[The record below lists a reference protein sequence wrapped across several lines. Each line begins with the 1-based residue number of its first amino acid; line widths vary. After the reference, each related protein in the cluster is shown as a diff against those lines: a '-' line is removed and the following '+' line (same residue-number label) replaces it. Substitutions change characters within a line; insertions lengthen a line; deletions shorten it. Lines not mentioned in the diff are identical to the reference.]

1 MSHQLL
7 LPFAPVQLPLLA
19 STASLAR
26 ELTRLNVHVMVSDP
40 FIYLNKQLKYVDRM
54 GQHTM

>member
-1 MSHQLL
+1 L